1 MYLGECLD
9 RDRTAERNIGAF
21 AVNQDD
27 HRNKDRR
34 MHGRSTSTPRVT
46 PVDSAFDSW
55 LKGRLQDM
63 FGDTAREPVPR
74 EMLNLLQ
81 SKTERD

>member
-9 RDRTAERNIGAF
+9 RDRSAERNSGAF

-34 MHGRSTSTPRVT
+34 MHGRSTGTPRVT
-46 PVDSAFDSW
+46 PMDSAFDSW

-63 FGDTAREPVPR
+63 FGDTAREPIPR